1 MRKASF
7 VTAIILII
15 NVLALPSL
23 GQEIIKETT
32 QEVTREFI
40 REVTKEVIRENKTG
54 IRPYIQATYGQYE
67 LESLNEFLN
76 FLRDADI
83 QGEGIVFVGAG
94 PEPVDSGFSYEAG
107 FVFPIRS
114 WLRMKIGA
122 QYYLLK
128 NEYLYKFYVK
138 DSQFNNHMQS
148 HITYDL
154 RTLGA
159 IAKLTLGSEKA
170 NFYLGTGYYR
180 GTYKYEDVRWS
191 TNDDPPYKSSSSNWL
206 GMGYEAG
213 FEFKIAKVNFAVG
226 YSSLILPPESG
237 DYLIENFDLSG
248 LRASVGL
255 EF

>member
-32 QEVTREFI
+32 REVTREI
-40 REVTKEVIRENKTG
+40 TREVTKEVIRENKTG

-67 LESLNEFLN
+67 LESFNEFLN
-76 FLRDADI
+76 LLRNADI
-83 QGEGIVFVGAG
+83 DGQGIVFVGAG

-122 QYYLLK
+122 QYYYIK
-128 NEYLYKFYVK
+128 NDVLYRFYLENDKETLF
-138 DSQFNNHMQS
+138 QS
-148 HITYDL
+148 HLTYYL
-154 RTLGA
+154 RALGGM
-159 IAKLTLGSEKA
+159 AKLTLGSEKA
-170 NFYLGTGYYR
+170 NIYLGTGYYR
-180 GTYKYEDVRWS
+180 GTYQYEQETWS
-191 TNDDPPYKSSSSNWL
+191 MNDEPPYMTSSSNWL

-213 FEFKIAKVNFAVG
+213 FEFKIAKVSFAVG
-226 YSSLILPPESG
+226 YASLILPPESG
-237 DYLIENFDLSG
+237 DNLSENFDLSG